1 VLRIPGVARIE
12 SNVISR
18 TRRGISVTALRVT
31 LLDGSLAVINIAH
44 ARASIAP
51 SGL

>member
-1 VLRIPGVARIE
+1 VVAIP
-12 SNVISR
+12 SPNVVSR

-31 LLDGSLAVINIAH
+31 LLDGSLAVVNIAH
-44 ARASIAP
+44 ARVSIAP

>member
-1 VLRIPGVARIE
+1 
-12 SNVISR
+12 
-18 TRRGISVTALRVT
+18 VT

-44 ARASIAP
+44 ARVSIAP